1 MTPAARIGLFMLLG
15 LIILGVFIIKI
26 EDIPVGERGDRLLVT
41 ARFASAAGLD
51 RKAAV
56 RIAGVRVGK
65 VESIQLDGAEA
76 VLVLSL
82 NPQVRLHEGA
92 IAQVTSLGMLGD
104 KYVEIL
110 PGNPGAPLLPAG
122 SELGGTNLPSFDD
135 VLQVATAIG
144 ADVKEITEALSG
156 SIGGPAGEEA
166 LSEIVANIRELTAS
180 LRVLI
185 ADNQAN
191 VNQTTTNFMEFS
203 ATLRDE
209 LPRITE
215 KMNLLADQLNG
226 VVGENREDMNAS
238 MKNIREVTDRL
249 QVSAD
254 NLNSITGKIASGE
267 GSIGKL
273 VNDETTVDNL
283 NETLDSIDSGVKTI
297 QNSMGRFERFRLDM
311 NLRGE
316 ALAQTSDGRF
326 SFGVDLWTTKK
337 RFFRL
342 EGVDTPYGRTK
353 ISSEVVQTT
362 FPDGSTE
369 TREETTIRTDDK
381 LAINA
386 QIGYR
391 IYPRTLVRAGL
402 FESSGGFAIDHAILV
417 AKRPLRL
424 TFEAYDFNRRV
435 ADNAHLRLEGRYFI
449 NSNIFFSAGW
459 DDPLFSQNSSLFL
472 GGGIMWSDE
481 DLKYS
486 LGLAGSALR

>member
-110 PGNPGAPLLPAG
+110 PGDPGAPLLPAG

-144 ADVKEITEALSG
+144 ADVKEITEALRG

-185 ADNQAN
+185 TDNQAN
-191 VNQTTTNFMEFS
+191 VNQTTANFMEFS

-209 LPRITE
+209 LPRITD

-226 VVGENREDMNAS
+226 VVGENREDLNAS
-238 MKNIREVTDRL
+238 MKNLRELTDRL

-297 QNSMGRFERFRLDM
+297 QNSMGRFERFRLDV

-326 SFGVDLWTTKK
+326 SFGADLWTTKN

-353 ISSEVVQTT
+353 ISTELVQTT
-362 FPDGSTE
+362 FPDGTTE

-417 AKRPLRL
+417 GKRPLRL

-449 NSNIFFSAGW
+449 NSNIFFNAGW
-459 DDPLFSQNSSLFL
+459 DDPLFSQNSSLFF